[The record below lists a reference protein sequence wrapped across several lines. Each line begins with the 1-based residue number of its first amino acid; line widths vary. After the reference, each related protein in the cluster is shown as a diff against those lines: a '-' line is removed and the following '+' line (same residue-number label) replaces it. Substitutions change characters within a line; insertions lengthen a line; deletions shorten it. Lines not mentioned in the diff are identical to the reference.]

1 MIHKLY
7 SLRDRKVGV
16 YGFPYSM
23 PARSDEDVV
32 EMYRREIVK
41 ESSKLFMLR
50 DCEVYVLGQFDDVS
64 GEFVISAKPVF
75 VADLG
80 QLFPEVK
87 KDVEGNENRKV

>member
-23 PARSDEDVV
+23 PARSDEDLV

-41 ESSKLFMLR
+41 DYSKLFPLR
-50 DCEVYVLGQFDDVS
+50 DAELYLFGQFDDVS
-64 GEFVISAKPVF
+64 GEFIIFDKPVF
-75 VADLG
+75 IADLG

-87 KDVEGNENRKV
+87 KDVEGKEN